1 MRNHSFLLFL
11 LFTAAILIVLPGC
24 GKEEA
29 TQTVF
34 RAAVSVDAAPNA
46 LSNVSVALPEGVTR
60 ETVSTVQHDFI
71 LDGKQIGGIALV
83 DIPKELLDS
92 PREGLFDIAE
102 LLRQQLMPDIPAE
115 DVEVMSCGGNQNA
128 YMELT
133 TGPDEIVYF
142 HYLFRGINNTYD
154 VWFNWN
160 LLDQDSDLI
169 YETISSVTGEDI
181 LPENNENPF

>member
-34 RAAVSVDAAPNA
+34 CAAVSVDAAPNV
-46 LSNVSVALPEGVTR
+46 LSNVSVALPEGMTR
-60 ETVSTVQHDFI
+60 ETVSTVQQDFV
-71 LDGKQIGGIALV
+71 LDGQQVGGIILV
-83 DIPKELLDS
+83 DIPENLLDS

>member
-24 GKEEA
+24 GKGEA

-34 RAAVSVDAAPNA
+34 RAAVSVDAAPNV
-46 LSNVSVALPEGVTR
+46 LSNVSVALPEGMTR
-60 ETVSTVQHDFI
+60 ETVSTVQQDFV
-71 LDGKQIGGIALV
+71 LDGQQVGGIILV
-83 DIPKELLDS
+83 DIPENLLDS

-115 DVEVMSCGGNQNA
+115 DVKVMSCGGNQNA

-181 LPENNENPF
+181 LPENSENPF

>member
-1 MRNHSFLLFL
+1 MRKHFARLPLLVMAVAL
-11 LFTAAILIVLPGC
+11 LLLVGC

-29 TQTVF
+29 TRFV
-34 RAAVSVDAAPNA
+34 AVSSVDA
-46 LSNVSVALPEGVTR
+46 LPEALDSISITLPKDMTR
-60 ETVSTVQHDFI
+60 EIVSDIQQDFV
-71 LDGKQIGGIALV
+71 LDGQQVGGIILV
-83 DIPKELLDS
+83 DIPENLLDS

-115 DVEVMSCGGNQNA
+115 DVKVMSCGGNQNA